1 MSELIALVVE
11 DDEGLA
17 VITSAT
23 LQSAGFSVET
33 ARDGETALAWLES
46 SVPTLIVLDLNLPG
60 ISGPEVLTQLRADDR
75 MKETRI
81 IAVTGYPVMSEGLGD
96 QVDLVLIKPFG
107 VGQLREFALRLAASE
122 TE

>member
-60 ISGPEVLTQLRADDR
+60 ISGPEVLTQVRADDR